1 VGIVFSVVLI
11 AVMCSIYI
19 GMGACIVAVMDH
31 IEADLWVVPV
41 GSKSFD
47 IPPELLSGREKYA
60 ALSTPGVQSAE
71 NIVISLVNWRRLRQ
85 GTDTDC
91 ASETGS
97 CGSVSVLLVGF
108 DTGVNKSL
116 PWDLTEGT
124 IADLSKPN
132 AVAVDSIYFK
142 DLAVKGIGDR
152 AEINHMQV
160 TIKAVTRG
168 IRSFTTLPYVFTTFA
183 SARPLVNAES
193 GQGSFTLVRLAP
205 GSDPEEI
212 RESLQALLPDAE
224 VVSHQV
230 FRNRSH
236 DYWLFETG
244 AGAGL
249 IAGMV
254 LAVIVGVVVVAQTLY
269 ASTKEHLNEFAT
281 LRALGASAGFL
292 GTVILWQAVLSA
304 IMGYALGIVVSQIV
318 IYFLRDVLPIAM
330 SFTLGW
336 GLLVLTIGMCLFA
349 AVSAIYKVIRI
360 DPAVVFSR

>member
-1 VGIVFSVVLI
+1 
-11 AVMCSIYI
+11 M
-19 GMGACIVAVMDH
+19 
-31 IEADLWVVPV
+31 
-41 GSKSFD
+41 
-47 IPPELLSGREKYA
+47 
-60 ALSTPGVQSAE
+60 
-71 NIVISLVNWRRLRQ
+71 
-85 GTDTDC
+85 
-91 ASETGS
+91 
-97 CGSVSVLLVGF
+97 
-108 DTGVNKSL
+108 
-116 PWDLTEGT
+116 
-124 IADLSKPN
+124 
-132 AVAVDSIYFK
+132 
-142 DLAVKGIGDR
+142 
-152 AEINHMQV
+152 
-160 TIKAVTRG
+160 
-168 IRSFTTLPYVFTTFA
+168 
-183 SARPLVNAES
+183 
-193 GQGSFTLVRLAP
+193 
-205 GSDPEEI
+205 
-212 RESLQALLPDAE
+212 PDAE

-360 DPAVVFSR
+360 DPAVVFRR